1 IGLYSLGSYRSQLST
16 ADRVTYYGGMVR
28 FISRYAASEAP
39 KYPIARVE
47 WVDESIRGANG
58 VMVDSKIVLED
69 GSEYEVRW
77 LLTKQ
82 GDSYKV
88 RDAMVVGFWMTPF
101 LKKLFEDYIAENG
114 GNPSALVA
122 ALNR

>member
-1 IGLYSLGSYRSQLST
+1 
-16 ADRVTYYGGMVR
+16 
-28 FISRYAASEAP
+28 
-39 KYPIARVE
+39 
-47 WVDESIRGANG
+47 
-58 VMVDSKIVLED
+58 MVDSKVVLED

-77 LLTKQ
+77 LLSKI
-82 GDSYKV
+82 GDNFKV

-101 LKKLFEDYIAENG
+101 LKKLFEDYIAQNG

>member
-1 IGLYSLGSYRSQLST
+1 
-16 ADRVTYYGGMVR
+16 V
-28 FISRYAASEAP
+28 
-39 KYPIARVE
+39 
-47 WVDESIRGANG
+47 RGASG
-58 VMVDSKIVLED
+58 VMVDSKVTMED
-69 GSEYEVRW
+69 GSVYEIRW
-77 LLTKQ
+77 LLAKY

-101 LKKLFEDYIAENG
+101 LKQLFENYIAENG